1 MDTLVTTV
9 VAFVRSRPVLTDGA
23 RVLLFGI
30 LCELAVLGHLDT
42 VRALAHLSRNDPSA
56 SHLLLIPL
64 LSAALVAYRRKEI
77 FSSVRMAWGSG
88 FALIA
93 AGAGVAA
100 IARLYRP
107 WPGAREELAL
117 QTGALVILLVGGF
130 MLVFGPR
137 AFARARF
144 ALAFL
149 VFTIPAPP
157 ALLDAGTGLLVQGSI
172 RTTAALF
179 TITGTPFEQQGGVFA
194 LSGLSIEITSACSG
208 IRSSIALVLTAL
220 LAGHLFLRGAAR
232 KALLMTA
239 VLPVAVLKN
248 GIRIVTLSLLA
259 NYVDPA
265 VLSGRLHTEGGVV
278 FFGLAL
284 ALLVPVLL
292 LLRQRGTF
300 HAGLP
305 RLTHSGEPAP
315 SAAPSASFPQG
326 TR

>member
-1 MDTLVTTV
+1 MQASLRTAVSSLRSTL
-9 VAFVRSRPVLTDGA
+9 VLTDGA

-77 FSSVRMAWGSG
+77 FSSVRVAWGSG

-100 IARLYRP
+100 AARLYRP
-107 WPGAREELAL
+107 WHGVEHLAL
-117 QTGALVILLVGGF
+117 QTVALVILVAGGF
-130 MLVFGPR
+130 LLVFGPR

-144 ALAFL
+144 ALALL

-157 ALLDAGTGLLVQGSI
+157 ALLDAVTGLLVQGSI

-179 TITGTPFEQQGGVFA
+179 TIAGTPFEQQGGVFA

-232 KALLMTA
+232 KALLVA
-239 VLPVAVLKN
+239 VVLPVAVLKN
-248 GIRIVTLSLLA
+248 GVRIVTLALLA

-265 VLSGRLHTEGGVV
+265 VLSGRLHTDGGVV

-284 ALLVPVLL
+284 ALLVPVLV
-292 LLRQRGTF
+292 LLRRRVSVR
-300 HAGLP
+300 AGFP
-305 RLTHSGEPAP
+305 RLSSGKPGRT
-315 SAAPSASFPQG
+315 AAATASFPQG